1 LNRFGEIAK
10 QAPPPPPPRIQQR
23 TNVII
28 PQSRQDLFG
37 NKRSSTL
44 NVANR
49 LKKVNQSIVRTT
61 NIMKQFGKLR

>member
-10 QAPPPPPPRIQQR
+10 QAPPPPPRIQQQ

-37 NKRSSTL
+37 NKQSSTL
-44 NVANR
+44 NIANR
-49 LKKVNQSIVRTT
+49 LKKVNRSIKDFFLLSLAKT
-61 NIMKQFGKLR
+61 FF